1 MTSVGD
7 DRWPTAG
14 DVAER
19 PGAPPQ
25 ETDELFSGESVAALA
40 GVTK

>member
-25 ETDELFSGESVAALA
+25 ETDELFPASPLPLSPA
-40 GVTK
+40 